1 MPIDVLIV
9 GQGLAGSL
17 LAWLLIQQGYRV
29 MVVDDGAENASQVA
43 AGLINP
49 ITGRRLLKS
58 PEVDT
63 CLPAAKGLYLQL
75 QQQFQQPFFVELPM
89 LRVLNS
95 PQQRDYAEQRQ
106 TQSAYQAYLKLG
118 FVSCEQINAAFGLLQ
133 QQQTGYLK
141 TRALLAVIKGYL
153 QTSNSYRCSNFS
165 YQDLQLEPDLQWQDL
180 SPKQIV
186 FCEGHQAR
194 FNPWF
199 GKLPFQPA
207 KGEILTGQVAENCPE
222 QIINYGHWLLPLG
235 AGQFKT
241 GASFETRQL
250 DNLPTQA
257 AKQTLLNSLKT
268 VYPNVANIQ
277 IIAHQ
282 AGIRATT
289 LDKQPLIGSHPQHR
303 QLHIFNGF
311 GAKGSLAIPLYAQQF
326 INYLKQQQPLPLG
339 CDIGRYYDTHFPR

>member
-49 ITGRRLLKS
+49 IPGRRLLKS
-58 PEVDT
+58 PDVDA
-63 CLPAAKGLYLQL
+63 CLSAAKGLYQQL

-89 LRVLNS
+89 LRVLINQ
-95 PQQRDYAEQRQ
+95 QQRSYAHQRQ
-106 TQSAYQAYLKLG
+106 TQSAYQTYLESG
-118 FVSCEQINAAFGLLQ
+118 FIRCEQIKAEFGLLQ

-141 TRALLAVIKGYL
+141 TRALLSAIKAYL
-153 QTSNSYRCSNFS
+153 QANNSYRCCGFI
-165 YQDLQLEPDLQWQDL
+165 YQDLRLQPPLQWQDL
-180 SPKQIV
+180 SPKHLV
-186 FCEGHQAR
+186 FCEGHQGR

-199 GKLPFQPA
+199 GQLPFQPV
-207 KGEILTGQVAENCPE
+207 KGEILTCQVAEHCPE
-222 QIINYGHWLLPLG
+222 KIINYGHWLLPLG
-235 AGQFKT
+235 GGLFKT
-241 GASFETRQL
+241 GASFETRQI

-268 VYPNVANIQ
+268 VCPNLANIQ
-277 IIAHQ
+277 LIAHQ
-282 AGIRATT
+282 AGIRPAT
-289 LDKQPLIGSHPQHR
+289 LDKQPLIGTHPRHH

-311 GAKGSLAIPLYAQQF
+311 GSKGSLAISWYAQQF
-326 INYLKQQQPLPLG
+326 INYLQQQQPLPLG